1 MSTISLK
8 TRSKKKIYILN
19 ILNHGKSVI
28 LFKYGLLNYLFDVQ
42 INYLVFNIL

>member
-1 MSTISLK
+1 MSISLK

-19 ILNHGKSVI
+19 ILNHGKSVCVYI
-28 LFKYGLLNYLFDVQ
+28 YILNYLFDVQ

>member
-19 ILNHGKSVI
+19 ILNHGKSVCVYI
-28 LFKYGLLNYLFDVQ
+28 YIYIKLL
-42 INYLVFNIL
+42 I